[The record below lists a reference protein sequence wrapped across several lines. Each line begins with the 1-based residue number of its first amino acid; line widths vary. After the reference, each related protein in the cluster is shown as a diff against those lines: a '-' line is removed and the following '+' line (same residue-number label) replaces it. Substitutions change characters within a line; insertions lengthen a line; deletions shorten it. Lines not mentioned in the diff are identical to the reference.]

1 MRKQGL
7 LMPLLALLVVAG
19 SSTNTALTS
28 LQIDATEVAKATVPA
43 VVMIKGTTVDGKGIS
58 GSGFIVNSSGTII
71 TNLHVIRDLDNA
83 AVRLASG
90 ETYDRFV
97 VKAFDSRRDLAV
109 IQIAGFDL
117 PTVELGNSNNVE
129 VGTGVIL
136 VGNPMGLEG
145 SISSGI
151 VSGIRPGDDGTK
163 LFQTDAAANPGN
175 SGGPMVD
182 AEGSVIGVLTFKLRR
197 SENLNFV
204 VPINYAR
211 GLLGLTASYSLAE
224 LREELSSLK
233 DPFKEDDDAR
243 QTIPTRWKFLVS
255 GTTKIIRMDGDYL
268 YVETIFPAD
277 ENFVEIEGMRHQV
290 VELAAAELKKNG
302 DVFEGVHR
310 SREKCTSI

>member
-28 LQIDATEVAKATVPA
+28 LQIDAAEVAKATVPA

-151 VSGIRPGDDGTK
+151 VSGIRSGDDGTK
-163 LFQTDAAANPGN
+163 LFQTDA
-175 SGGPMVD
+175 
-182 AEGSVIGVLTFKLRR
+182 GVKT
-197 SENLNFV
+197 
-204 VPINYAR
+204 
-211 GLLGLTASYSLAE
+211 
-224 LREELSSLK
+224 
-233 DPFKEDDDAR
+233 
-243 QTIPTRWKFLVS
+243 
-255 GTTKIIRMDGDYL
+255 
-268 YVETIFPAD
+268 
-277 ENFVEIEGMRHQV
+277 
-290 VELAAAELKKNG
+290 
-302 DVFEGVHR
+302 
-310 SREKCTSI
+310 